1 MTTTPPSISYENAS
15 AIAREKLARDLGT
28 ALDDAEELLRLT
40 AAQTGERFDDVR
52 GRLSESLARAR
63 RQIVGAQA
71 ELSAAT
77 RSMAAAAEN
86 CVRAHPWRSLGAASA
101 AGAAAGLLLGMLIR
115 QR

>member
-1 MTTTPPSISYENAS
+1 MTAPSLPTSNENAS

-28 ALDDAEELLRLT
+28 ALNDAEELLELT
-40 AAQTGERFDDVR
+40 AAQTGERFADVR
-52 GRLSESLARAR
+52 GRLSESLVRAR
-63 RQIVGAQA
+63 GQIAGAQA

-77 RSMAAAAEN
+77 RSMAAAAES

-101 AGAAAGLLLGMLIR
+101 AGAAAGFLLGMMLR